1 MPDRKTVYLT
11 DDGTNTGLWKFIADK
26 KNDVSSGE
34 CSIDSA
40 RTLLARTKCGQDGVW
55 PCIAP
60 PLGSACQAPARRAPS
75 LCGGWLVGRGV
86 DLGATRSLD
95 LDAHLPAGALYG
107 AKLTQAGA
115 AGSVGNAATTSFTIE
130 WVLLGRSNQVS
141 LCDLRLHAC
150 HDHRFRS

>member
-34 CSIDSA
+34 CSAPHA
-40 RTLLARTKCGQDGVW
+40 RCWQGRNVAGTECGRDGVW
-55 PCIAP
+55 PRIAP
-60 PLGSACQAPARRAPS
+60 PLGSACQAPACRAPS
-75 LCGGWLVGRGV
+75 LCGGWLVCRGV

-95 LDAHLPAGALYG
+95 LDAHLPAGSLYG

-130 WVLLGRSNQVS
+130 WVLLGRSNQVK
-141 LCDLRLHAC
+141 LV
-150 HDHRFRS
+150 